1 MQKGIVYENVLTL
14 SKRVQDGLFNI
25 ILIFGPTRSGKS
37 TLAFQIAKTICQEVG
52 VPFNDDNIH
61 FSAAKLVEWLNGQ
74 KKQVGILDEGAF
86 EMKAEDWHNAAS
98 KNLRKYID
106 TAAKFNQTIIVC
118 IPKIKELHSSL
129 VSNYHSRG
137 FRTQINFK
145 QNKKT
150 GEMTWRPGN
159 CKGYKGKKLFNQW
172 EFEKKLNWDEDTM
185 YKLPCTIGPYS
196 YGKDLSFMDEVA
208 YNKKKEEAIA
218 QLQLDDKDENKTNA
232 LKLGKLCLYVHTN
245 EKMPYEKIG
254 KLIDSHTNTVG
265 TLVRLAKSEL

>member
-1 MQKGIVYENVLTL
+1 MHKGIVYENVITL
-14 SKRVQDGLFNI
+14 AKRVNDGLFNI

-37 TLAFQIAKTICQEVG
+37 TLAFQIAKTISDKVG
-52 VPFNDDNIH
+52 VPFSVDNVH
-61 FSAAKLVEWLNGQ
+61 FSAAELVAWLDG
-74 KKQVGILDEGAF
+74 KKKAVGILDEGAF

-106 TAAKFNQTIIVC
+106 TAAKHNQTIIVN

-129 VSNYHSRG
+129 ISNYHSRG
-137 FRTQINFK
+137 FRTQIIIK
-145 QNKKT
+145 HNKKT

-196 YGKDLSFMDEVA
+196 YGKDISFIDEAA
-208 YNKKKEEAIA
+208 YQKKKDEAIA
-218 QLQLDDKDENKTNA
+218 KLQLDDKDENKTNA
-232 LKLGKLCLYVHTN
+232 VKLGKLCMHVHKE
-245 EKMPYEKIG
+245 EKLAYAKIG
-254 KLIDSHTNTVG
+254 TIISSHANTVG
-265 TLVRLAKSEL
+265 NLVRLAKDEI